1 MKRLLTILLTVLT
14 LCGTAAA
21 QFTEAD
27 KPLMDAYLENNM
39 QRWKNYIDATGA
51 NWAQLTTQQRLRLMA
66 YEYGYCAATLDVS
79 KKQAAPYVE
88 KFRAHVE
95 AMEKQ
100 LPKGYYDMYMSSI
113 YAFEIMMGKSAHFI
127 STLKLASSAAEK
139 NPTNP
144 ITLGYRAN
152 VLFYAPRGIG
162 NKKEALVVFKK
173 SEKYYQ
179 SPEWKYCWNRPATLL
194 TIAQCYEKQ
203 GDLDIALQRAT
214 ALLQEFPNYKYVR
227 DTYLPQL
234 KAKKAKEKK

>member
-39 QRWKNYIDATGA
+39 QRWKNYIDATSA
-51 NWAQLTTQQRLRLMA
+51 NWAQLTTQQRMRLMA

-88 KFRAHVE
+88 KFRTHTE
-95 AMEKQ
+95 AMKDK
-100 LPKGYYDMYMSSI
+100 LPTGYYDMYMSSI

>member
-1 MKRLLTILLTVLT
+1 MKRLASLLLVL
-14 LCGTAAA
+14 LAVCSSLFA

-27 KPLMDAYLENNM
+27 KPLFNAYLENNM
-39 QRWKNYIDATGA
+39 QRWKNYIDAT
-51 NWAQLTTQQRLRLMA
+51 NWEKSDTQQRLRLIA

-95 AMEKQ
+95 EMESK
-100 LPKGYYDMYMSSI
+100 LPVGYYDMYMSSV

-127 STLKLASSAAEK
+127 STLKLATSAAEK

-144 ITLGYRAN
+144 ITLGYKAN

-162 NKKEALVVFKK
+162 NKKEALEIFKK
-173 SEKYYQ
+173 CEKLYQ
-179 SPEWKYCWNRPATLL
+179 APQWKYCWNRPATLL

-203 GDLDIALQRAT
+203 GDLETALQKT
-214 ALLQEFPNYKYVR
+214 NALLKEFPNYKYVR
-227 DTYLPQL
+227 ETYLPQL
-234 KAKKAKEKK
+234 KAKIAKQKK

>member
-1 MKRLLTILLTVLT
+1 MKRLGSLLIILLAVCCSLF
-14 LCGTAAA
+14 A

-27 KPLMDAYLENNM
+27 KPLFDAYLENNM
-39 QRWKNYIDATGA
+39 QRWKNYIDGV
-51 NWAQLTTQQRLRLMA
+51 NWAQANTQQRLRLIA

-95 AMEKQ
+95 EMESK
-100 LPKGYYDMYMSSI
+100 LPVGYYDMYMSSV

-127 STLKLASSAAEK
+127 STLKLATSAAEK

-162 NKKEALVVFKK
+162 NKKEALTLFKK
-173 SEKYYQ
+173 CEQYYHAPQ
-179 SPEWKYCWNRPATLL
+179 WKYCWNRPATLL

-203 GDLDIALQRAT
+203 GDLEIALQKT
-214 ALLQEFPNYKYVR
+214 NALLKEFPNYKYVR
-227 DTYLPQL
+227 ETYLPQL
-234 KAKKAKEKK
+234 KAKIAKQKK

>member
-1 MKRLLTILLTVLT
+1 MKRIASILLILLTACCSLF
-14 LCGTAAA
+14 A

-39 QRWKNYIDATGA
+39 QRWKNYIDAT
-51 NWAQLTTQQRLRLMA
+51 NWEKSNTQQRLRLMA

-88 KFRAHVE
+88 RFRAHTE
-95 AMEKQ
+95 AMKDK
-100 LPKGYYDMYMSSI
+100 LPAGYYDMYMSSV

-152 VLFYAPRGIG
+152 VLFYAPKGIG
-162 NKKEALVVFKK
+162 NKKESLVIFKK
-173 SEKYYQ
+173 CEQYYKAPQ
-179 SPEWKYCWNRPATLL
+179 WKYCWNRPATLL

-203 GDLDIALQRAT
+203 GDLQTALQKT
-214 ALLQEFPNYKYVR
+214 NALLKEFPNYKFVKE
-227 DTYLPQL
+227 TYLPQL
-234 KAKKAKEKK
+234 KAKIAKQKK

>member
-234 KAKKAKEKK
+234 KAKIAKQKK